1 MDNQYEGVLMDTPT
15 DTVASEAP
23 PPALANPP
31 LWYRGLD
38 LNNAEPAEISARLD
52 GVGRTLAL
60 AIVQNRTVMGP
71 FMHLRDLA
79 RVPGMGPR
87 NFTRI
92 TGLAWRA
99 DGVARREQV
108 MEILSPTEEG
118 DLDLPAVTR
127 RLAGTKGFTGCI
139 ITDQDGHL
147 VASSWSDPKHEAM
160 GAFAPY
166 LFKKMAPS
174 LQAVEA
180 GDLDAVTLFAGER
193 AFIMIPIHQLVLV
206 AVQNANQ
213 FSRSHLRV
221 VQQVADA
228 INHLLFSAD

>member
-1 MDNQYEGVLMDTPT
+1 MG
-15 DTVASEAP
+15 AP
-23 PPALANPP
+23 PL
-31 LWYRGLD
+31 LHGGVD
-38 LNNAEPAEISARLD
+38 LNNASEEEIAGRLS
-52 GVGRTLAL
+52 GVGRTLAR

-71 FMHLRDLA
+71 FLHVRDLA

-92 TGLAWRA
+92 TGLAWRN

-108 MEILSPTEEG
+108 LAILNPSEDG
-118 DLDLPAVTR
+118 DLNLPGVAD
-127 RLAGTKGFTGCI
+127 RLAKAKGFTGCL

-147 VASSWSDPKHEAM
+147 VASSWSDPGHEAM

-166 LFKKMAPS
+166 LIRKLAPS

-180 GDLDAVTLFAGER
+180 GELDAVTLFAGER
-193 AFIMIPIHQLVLV
+193 AFVMIPVDRLVLV
-206 AVQNANQ
+206 AVQSANQ

-228 INHLLFSAD
+228 IKHLLFSPDP